1 MAPRSPEISVRQP
14 WARVSAPVHE
24 TENHLNSPQ
33 RRDSGFSLYFRSE
46 DLTGDIYPF
55 KCRLLP
61 PRPCRHLCEPP
72 RWRRCL
78 AQALRAPGRPPP
90 PHYAVGQRSRPSSS
104 DEKLRC
110 SPTGAEGRQ
119 GFNPNESHA
128 KRCSSAVIFF
138 LDNASICF
146 VSKQYK
152 CISLKK
158 LPFFQLI
165 LLPPPKQM

>member
-33 RRDSGFSLYFRSE
+33 RQDSGFSLYFRSE

-72 RWRRCL
+72 RWRRRL

-90 PHYAVGQRSRPSSS
+90 PTMLWVEGHARHPQMRSSGAVPRAPRAAKVSTQTGLTPNVARLLSFFSRQC
-104 DEKLRC
+104 L
-110 SPTGAEGRQ
+110 
-119 GFNPNESHA
+119 
-128 KRCSSAVIFF
+128 
-138 LDNASICF
+138 
-146 VSKQYK
+146 Y
-152 CISLKK
+152 SLCK
-158 LPFFQLI
+158 
-165 LLPPPKQM
+165 

>member
-72 RWRRCL
+72 RWRRRL

-90 PHYAVGQRSRPSSS
+90 PHYAVGRRSRPSSS
-104 DEKLRC
+104 DEKMR
-110 SPTGAEGRQ
+110 SSGAVPRAPRAAKVSTRTGLTPNVARLLSFFSRQ
-119 GFNPNESHA
+119 
-128 KRCSSAVIFF
+128 C
-138 LDNASICF
+138 L
-146 VSKQYK
+146 Y
-152 CISLKK
+152 SLCK
-158 LPFFQLI
+158 
-165 LLPPPKQM
+165 